1 MRQESICVLII
12 CVIAATFVPGC
23 DSGESATETIKEL
36 VNGLLSTKKNWK
48 DITLDEK
55 LNLKKLKKE
64 NCNQARDEK
73 NELLNSELKDY
84 SVAWY
89 CSKTDEKTETE
100 VAWLAYDS
108 WRVDSQY
115 YHYPGEKSKQPSL
128 CAKKSDATS
137 HASMNYFVMMTS
149 LTTNQIGCAY
159 HKLTDGNS
167 YVICLFKTKLSDNEL
182 KGDQNVGTYIFPE
195 SEFNHLHSNMQHFV
209 TCKGFDNEKDNSLPG
224 DALPVESGPGT
235 SDSVAA
241 ISLKNAVLVAI
252 GAVFFKRII

>member
-159 HKLTDGNS
+159 HKLTSN
-167 YVICLFKTKLSDNEL
+167 LFPTPKS
-182 KGDQNVGTYIFPE
+182 
-195 SEFNHLHSNMQHFV
+195 
-209 TCKGFDNEKDNSLPG
+209 FDNEKDNSLPG